1 MTSTI
6 NVRDGGAASAAV
18 SDASKKLNA
27 ANNESD
33 DDIALAQ
40 AAAATASAT
49 AADVAFVCS
58 GRSEVCSIREFWGFI
73 AFRVAVLV
81 LLKKM
86 IR

>member
-27 ANNESD
+27 AKKESE

-40 AAAATASAT
+40 AAAAT

-58 GRSEVCSIREFWGFI
+58 GRSEVCSIRNFWGFV
-73 AFRVAVLV
+73 AFRVAVLY

>member
-6 NVRDGGAASAAV
+6 HVRDGGAASAAV
-18 SDASKKLNA
+18 SDASRKDNA
-27 ANNESD
+27 AKKDSEH
-33 DDIALAQ
+33 DIALAQ
-40 AAAATASAT
+40 AAAATAAAT

-58 GRSEVCSIREFWGFI
+58 GRSEVCNIRELWFFS
-73 AFRVAVLV
+73 ACRVAVLD